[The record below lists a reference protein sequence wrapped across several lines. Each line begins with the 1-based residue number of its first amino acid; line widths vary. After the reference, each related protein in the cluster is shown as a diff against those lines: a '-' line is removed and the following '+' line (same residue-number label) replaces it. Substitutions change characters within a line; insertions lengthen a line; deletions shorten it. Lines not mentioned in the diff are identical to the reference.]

1 MLHPKDLTSCQSPC
15 LMHSHGQGVFNV
27 PHALSCIRSLQCHS
41 SILMHKESS
50 MTLKHSHS
58 QGVFNI
64 PHALSW
70 QRSLQCPP
78 PPHAL
83 SCSRSLQCPSCALMH
98 KESSK
103 FPPHAL
109 SCQRSLQCPSY
120 TLMPKESS
128 VSLIHLHVHRPW
140 PSLQEPH
147 HLSLFFLNQKMAK
160 VFQFLDTDVVNEPVF
175 SNGQLVNQVS
185 TSGHNN

>member
-78 PPHAL
+78 PP
-83 SCSRSLQCPSCALMH
+83 CTLMF
-98 KESSK
+98 KESSMSLMRSHAWGVFK
-103 FPPHAL
+103 VPP
-109 SCQRSLQCPSY
+109 SC
-120 TLMPKESS
+120 TLMSKESS
-128 VSLIHLHVHRPW
+128 MSIIHSHAQRVISVSY
-140 PSLQEPH
+140 PSPRSSTLTLLAGATSSITV
-147 HLSLFFLNQKMAK
+147 LSKP
-160 VFQFLDTDVVNEPVF
+160 E
-175 SNGQLVNQVS
+175 NGQSISVFGYWCRQWASFLQWSVS
-185 TSGHNN
+185 